1 MKATVKNLFEALG
14 LISEILILMALYN
27 VTMVLFSLC

>member
-1 MKATVKNLFEALG
+1 MKNTVKNSFEALS
-14 LISEILILMALYN
+14 LITEILILMALYN